1 MIFNCIIY
9 FSQSKKI
16 SKINLLFRWYIF
28 NFRDLQ
34 KKLFYYFSL
43 TFRSTTKYFS
53 KEFDYLIVIC
63 FKEPMIPIIQG
74 IFQFYSIF
82 VISVFSDLFI
92 CFEFTF
98 MVGTI
103 DNLFKYFDQPVSVV
117 LSLLVFTYIFSYYK
131 RLKIISFI

>member
-1 MIFNCIIY
+1 
-9 FSQSKKI
+9 
-16 SKINLLFRWYIF
+16 
-28 NFRDLQ
+28 
-34 KKLFYYFSL
+34 
-43 TFRSTTKYFS
+43 
-53 KEFDYLIVIC
+53 
-63 FKEPMIPIIQG
+63 MIPIIQG

-117 LSLLVFTYIFSYYK
+117 LSLLVFTYISSYYK
-131 RLKIISFI
+131 RLKIISFIQKFFYRKGTSLVSISFYSNYINRKQIIKSSNHFTFQFLVFLPIIKFFFIVIIFLLYFLRYQIFS

>member
-1 MIFNCIIY
+1 
-9 FSQSKKI
+9 
-16 SKINLLFRWYIF
+16 
-28 NFRDLQ
+28 
-34 KKLFYYFSL
+34 
-43 TFRSTTKYFS
+43 
-53 KEFDYLIVIC
+53 
-63 FKEPMIPIIQG
+63 MIPIIQG

-82 VISVFSDLFI
+82 VISVFSDLLI